1 MSHVPAIDHWT
12 VPVLATASTVG
23 MCTGTATRASQFH
36 TATSSTQHTCICC
49 NTHSVACTS
58 ATIVVAWPLVYL
70 RSESTRQGGGAGM
83 EGSHQRGGV
92 GKGGEQWRATPGR
105 IRVIL
110 AIELKEQRKPLNDTN
125 ASWATHITLSA
136 AGSPATTHSTTVPLQ
151 PWPSTRPTLPTQEKP
166 SLISSRRRPAA
177 GGGKVGAG
185 AGAGAGAGVSAGAC
199 AGAGG
204 CAGADTGARGAYR
217 NTRPPSPAVPARRDS
232 NSATTFSRCFCMG
245 SR

>member
-1 MSHVPAIDHWT
+1 MH
-12 VPVLATASTVG
+12 
-23 MCTGTATRASQFH
+23 RF
-36 TATSSTQHTCICC
+36 

-70 RSESTRQGGGAGM
+70 RSESTSHGGGAGI

-92 GKGGEQWRATPGR
+92 GKRGEQWRATPGR

-125 ASWATHITLSA
+125 ASWTTHITLSA
-136 AGSPATTHSTTVPLQ
+136 AGLPSTTHSTTVPLQ
-151 PWPSTRPTLPTQEKP
+151 PWPSTRPTLRTQEKP

-177 GGGKVGAG
+177 ASDEVAGAG
-185 AGAGAGAGVSAGAC
+185 AGAGAGAAAGAGAC

-204 CAGADTGARGAYR
+204 CAGADAGARGASYR
-217 NTRPPSPAVPARRDS
+217 STRASSPAVATRRDS
-232 NSATTFSRCFCMG
+232 NSATAFSRCFCMG